1 MQRLN
6 ESTVIAN
13 DYDTDESTD
22 FDELSENLILRK
34 EYIEQQRIF
43 KRTPDQV
50 HPDPDQPRKSFSEE
64 ALKQLAESMD
74 ETGQS
79 TPIKVY
85 VAGDSNHMEIL
96 YGESRYRAKRDYC
109 EDKTLDCVLVDEPTE
124 EEKYNIRVDENL
136 RRSQFTVGELLDIT
150 VRYHGVFS
158 AKGVPDVNQ
167 QVADRIKIHPSEVSR
182 RLTVHRARKHNDELI
197 GYAMAKLIE
206 TGAIDNINTLYYLG
220 SALLA
225 DAAERRKNPARDL
238 VLKALDPEAGP
249 VTKKQAEE
257 AGKKA
262 SGKSRMPHKWKPE
275 YLRLPENKTSTG
287 DDPNSSSA
295 QPNQNDS
302 SSENVESLPAQQS
315 QNDPSLDSRSDKTT
329 LNQSVMPSEG
339 LKPKPPGRVLK
350 TLSVTIGD
358 DPNYLK
364 ITANS
369 GFVTKEKAIE
379 FANALIA
386 AASEM

>member
-6 ESTVIAN
+6 EGTVISN
-13 DYDTDESTD
+13 DYDADEATD
-22 FDELSENLILRK
+22 FDELSENLILRR
-34 EYIEQQRIF
+34 EYIAQQRIF

-85 VAGDSNHMEIL
+85 VAEDSNHMEIL

-109 EDKTLDCVLVDEPTE
+109 ENKVIDCVLVDEPTE
-124 EEKYNIRVDENL
+124 EDKYNIRVDENL

-158 AKGVPDVNQ
+158 GKGVPDVNQ

-197 GYAMAKLIE
+197 GYAMAELIE

-238 VLKALDPEAGP
+238 VLKALDPDAGP

-257 AGKKA
+257 ASKKA
-262 SGKSRMPHKWKPE
+262 TGKSRMPHKWKPE
-275 YLRLPENKTSTG
+275 YLKLPEKDAPTEAEIGISPELSDQTG
-287 DDPNSSSA
+287 EGVDDASA
-295 QPNQNDS
+295 EGIP
-302 SSENVESLPAQQS
+302 
-315 QNDPSLDSRSDKTT
+315 PSAALK
-329 LNQSVMPSEG
+329 PSEAA
-339 LKPKPPGRVLK
+339 KPKAPGRVLK
-350 TLSVTIGD
+350 TLSVTVGD

-369 GFVTKEKAIE
+369 GFITKEKALE

-386 AASEM
+386 ATEKM

>member
-6 ESTVIAN
+6 ASTVISN

-43 KRTPDQV
+43 KRRPDQV
-50 HPDPDQPRKSFSEE
+50 HPDPEQPRKSFSEE

-85 VAGDSNHMEIL
+85 VAEDSNHMEIL

-109 EDKTLDCVLVDEPTE
+109 ENKAIDCVLVDEPSE

-158 AKGVPDVNQ
+158 EKGVPDVNQ

-197 GYAMAKLIE
+197 GYAMNELIE

-238 VLKALDPEAGP
+238 VLRALDPDAGP

-262 SGKSRMPHKWKPE
+262 TGKSRMPHKWKPE
-275 YLRLPENKTSTG
+275 YLKIPEKDTTAAEESNTSSG
-287 DDPNSSSA
+287 
-295 QPNQNDS
+295 QPDQG
-302 SSENVESLPAQQS
+302 SEVSLGGSTEGAAS
-315 QNDPSLDSRSDKTT
+315 KAVLKA
-329 LNQSVMPSEG
+329 SEAT
-339 LKPKPPGRVLK
+339 KPKPPGRVLK
-350 TLSVTIGD
+350 TLSVTVGD

-386 AASEM
+386 ATEEM